1 MLVVAD
7 LQASYGASPVLDGIS
22 LEIARDEIVG
32 IIGRNGVGK
41 TALAR
46 AIVGLLP
53 VGSGSITLDGEEL
66 TALPPYRRARRGLG
80 YVPQGRMIFPDLTVA
95 ENLMVGA
102 DLAPDGAAMRIT
114 AILDDFPRLRDRLR
128 QRGGTLSG
136 GEQQMLAIGRALAG
150 NPKILLLDEPTAGI
164 QPSIID
170 EIEQRLREINRV
182 RPLPIMLIEQ
192 NIELVAALA
201 ARVYVMERGRLV
213 AEISPAHLQD
223 ESIVRAYLAV

>member
-7 LQASYGASPVLDGIS
+7 LQASYGASPVLDGVS
-22 LEIARDEIVG
+22 LEIARGEIVG

-41 TALAR
+41 TTLAR

-53 VGSGSITLDGEEL
+53 VGSGSITLDSEEL
-66 TALPPYRRARRGLG
+66 TGLPSYRRARRGLG

-102 DLAPDGAAMRIT
+102 DLAPDGAAMRI
-114 AILDDFPRLRDRLR
+114 AVILDDFPRLRDRLS

-170 EIEQRLREINRV
+170 EIEQRLREVNRV
-182 RPLPIMLIEQ
+182 RLLPIMLIEQ

-201 ARVYVMERGRLV
+201 ARVYVMDRGRIV
-213 AEISPAHLQD
+213 AEIAPAHLQD
-223 ESIVRAYLAV
+223 ESVVRAYLAV